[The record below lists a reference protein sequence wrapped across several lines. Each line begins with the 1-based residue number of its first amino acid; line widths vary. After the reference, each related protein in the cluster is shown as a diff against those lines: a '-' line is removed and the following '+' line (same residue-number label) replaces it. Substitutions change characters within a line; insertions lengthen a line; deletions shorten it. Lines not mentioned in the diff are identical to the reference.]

1 MRLPRMRWA
10 KTKESRAAAATAE
23 SGLAASAAKPGT
35 SNGQRRRPI
44 TWTTAAAMP
53 TGTATRIARWLESRP
68 TPIAMGANNAAETA
82 NTANQN
88 ITAFWEAR
96 NLARTSSTGSLRTSG

>member
-1 MRLPRMRWA
+1 M
-10 KTKESRAAAATAE
+10 
-23 SGLAASAAKPGT
+23 
-35 SNGQRRRPI
+35 

-53 TGTATRIARWLESRP
+53 TGTATRIARWLDSRP
-68 TPIAMGANNAAETA
+68 TPRAIGTNSAAEMA

-96 NLARTSSTGSLRTSG
+96 NLARISSTGSLRTSG